1 MDACS
6 SVGQLAERSVILL
19 LPQSVTTGAPGMSG
33 LATRT
38 FPADDGG
45 EAANGC
51 PERRV

>member
-1 MDACS
+1 MDASS
-6 SVGQLAERSVILL
+6 SVAQLAERSVIL